1 MFDDNPLILSVL
13 SALKETKESLSL
25 YELMKI
31 LENTGYD
38 LVRSSDESSADMK
51 LFRKNFVVM
60 NALYQLKRDLNDSA
74 YSLYISS
81 LKIELIANKQIDD
94 QLLSVDSAEDLR
106 TDDALSTYYLDWNNY
121 NSTDE
126 EGVECL
132 LKSFWNSYTDYHKW
146 HHQDDK
152 RLDYLQVLGL
162 ESSASWKDIQQTY
175 RQLIKVYHPD
185 KGGDSLKFIKIR
197 EAYLILKLT
206 LNKSH

>member
-1 MFDDNPLILSVL
+1 MIEDNPLILTVL

-38 LVRSSDESSADMK
+38 LERSSDESSADMK

-60 NALYQLKRDLNDSA
+60 NALYQLKRDLTDTG
-74 YSLYISS
+74 YFLYISS
-81 LKIELIANKQIDD
+81 LKIELISDCPTND

-106 TDDALSTYYLDWNNY
+106 TDEALSAYYLNWDNY
-121 NSTDE
+121 TSTDE
-126 EGVECL
+126 QGVESL
-132 LKSFWNSYTDYHKW
+132 LNSFWNSYTDYHKW

-152 RLDYLQVLGL
+152 RLDSLQVLGL
-162 ESSASWKDIQQTY
+162 KSSASWKDIQQNY
-175 RQLIKVYHPD
+175 RQLIKIYHPD

-206 LNKSH
+206 LIKSH